1 MKDSTGNPSLPL
13 DQILHGDCVELLNEL
28 PAASV
33 DLIFAD
39 PPYNL
44 QLEQELWR
52 PNMTRVDAVTDDWDQ
67 FSSFQ
72 VYDDFSRSWLAAC
85 RRVLKESGT
94 IWVIGSYHNIY
105 RLGAIMQDLGYW
117 FLNDIVWIKTNPM
130 PNFRGVRFTNA
141 HETLLW
147 ASRTKGSRYTFN
159 HHAMKA
165 LNHDKQMRSEW
176 VIPICSGVERLRSNG
191 RKAHST
197 QKPEALLY
205 RVILSSSR
213 PGDVILDPFFGSGTT
228 GVVAR
233 RLHRHWLGIEQE
245 AAYIELAARRIAAVT
260 PEPYSDD
267 VFDVSDKKRLAPRV
281 PFSRLLEFGLL
292 LPGQPLYFQADR
304 QVVARIK
311 PNGKLRLPDGFE
323 GSIHQVGRHLLDDR
337 PCNGWQL
344 WNYEDEAGQLHLIDH
359 LRDVVREKCLAGD

>member
-1 MKDSTGNPSLPL
+1 
-13 DQILHGDCVELLNEL
+13 
-28 PAASV
+28 
-33 DLIFAD
+33 
-39 PPYNL
+39 
-44 QLEQELWR
+44 
-52 PNMTRVDAVTDDWDQ
+52 
-67 FSSFQ
+67 
-72 VYDDFSRSWLAAC
+72 
-85 RRVLKESGT
+85 
-94 IWVIGSYHNIY
+94 
-105 RLGAIMQDLGYW
+105 
-117 FLNDIVWIKTNPM
+117 
-130 PNFRGVRFTNA
+130 
-141 HETLLW
+141 
-147 ASRTKGSRYTFN
+147 
-159 HHAMKA
+159 MKA
-165 LNHDKQMRSEW
+165 LNDDKQMRSEW
-176 VIPICSGVERLRSNG
+176 IIPICSGVERLRSNG

-260 PEPYSDD
+260 PESYLDD

-292 LPGQPLYFQADR
+292 LPGQSLYFQADR
-304 QVVARIK
+304 QVKARIK

-344 WNYEDEAGQLHLIDH
+344 WHYEDEAGQLHLIDH